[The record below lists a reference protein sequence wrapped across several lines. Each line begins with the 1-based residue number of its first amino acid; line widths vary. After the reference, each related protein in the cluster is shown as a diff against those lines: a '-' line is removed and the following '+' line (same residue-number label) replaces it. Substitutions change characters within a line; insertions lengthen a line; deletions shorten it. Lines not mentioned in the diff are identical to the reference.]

1 MFIQPHPARLERRK
15 LHNPL
20 FALVILKFTVLYIP
34 VFCLPNLLSI
44 QNKMGI
50 KICLTGWD
58 TCLHREVNQL
68 CGMMWR
74 NMICYGGLYIVYY
87 CATGIRVL
95 DVQRRPGEN
104 ESRYPTMTR
113 HASRVT
119 WLCVYGTSIN
129 LNRRFV
135 QIKFNRHFV
144 PCYSYSGASSGVTI
158 DMRKFQATTVRVLSL
173 LVRLIY
179 LFIRSK

>member
-1 MFIQPHPARLERRK
+1 MSIQPPPARLERRK

-20 FALVILKFTVLYIP
+20 FALVILKFTVLHIS
-34 VFCLPNLLSI
+34 VFCLPNLLSM

-74 NMICYGGLYIVYY
+74 DMICYGGLYIVHY

-95 DVQRRPGEN
+95 DVQRQPGEN
-104 ESRYPTMTR
+104 ESHYPTMTR
-113 HASRVT
+113 HVRPGYVCMTLQSPCIVG
-119 WLCVYGTSIN
+119 LCRSNSIAILYRATRTRARAAESQLTCAN
-129 LNRRFV
+129 FRR
-135 QIKFNRHFV
+135 R
-144 PCYSYSGASSGVTI
+144 PCVCYHC
-158 DMRKFQATTVRVLSL
+158 
-173 LVRLIY
+173 
-179 LFIRSK
+179 